1 MKMIK
6 IIAITKLIIDIHIMF
21 NQHRFRLWEDLNNEK
36 KEISIMGLVT
46 P

>member
-6 IIAITKLIIDIHIMF
+6 IIDITKLRIDIHIMF